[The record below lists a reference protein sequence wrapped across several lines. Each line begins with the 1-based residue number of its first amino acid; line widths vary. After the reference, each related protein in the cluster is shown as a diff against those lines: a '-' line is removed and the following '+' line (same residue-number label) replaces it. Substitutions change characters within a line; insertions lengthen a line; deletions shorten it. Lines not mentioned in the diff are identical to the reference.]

1 MLTMDFQKVKK
12 NIFETQMNEKKF
24 NKISPHREREV
35 LWQWSTLKTSECDFN
50 GKSKLPPN

>member
-1 MLTMDFQKVKK
+1 MDFQK

-35 LWQWSTLKTSECDFN
+35 L
-50 GKSKLPPN
+50 

>member
-1 MLTMDFQKVKK
+1 MLTMDFQKVK

-35 LWQWSTLKTSECDFN
+35 L
-50 GKSKLPPN
+50 